1 MLFFLRISWHHFCVS
16 SLIGSMI
23 VLFKVLLV
31 MPKQFLVAG
40 FLKIILPF
48 LPLTPLNSPFI
59 AGALHS
65 NNCRSH
71 TLVYNRYGDL
81 TVTYSRPTSSFILHI
96 LTLGRRLY
104 VAAMGCGWGD
114 RTHGENSAEAYP
126 PLHRFSI
133 LTRKFSQSTVTK
145 CNFF

>member
-81 TVTYSRPTSSFILHI
+81 TVTYCDHI
-96 LTLGRRLY
+96 RTVADPVKFRKLLKSLY
-104 VAAMGCGWGD
+104 
-114 RTHGENSAEAYP
+114 
-126 PLHRFSI
+126 
-133 LTRKFSQSTVTK
+133 FSQAFNI
-145 CNFF
+145 C